1 MSRID
6 LTVNKIFTTKNRDIR
21 SIRSIFKTLAGITSD
36 NIYQPSVRR
45 SFKYNKDSQM
55 EAETNLLTGAR
66 LEIIRGFE
74 IKEVVNGNLCERC
87 GEKSYLL
94 TMTTLCEKCEQ
105 RMNIEFKADEAF
117 KNLELHKLRKDKNT
131 SRINDIDE
139 RNTYLFLFIESD

>member
-1 MSRID
+1 MARID
-6 LTVNKIFTTKNRDIR
+6 LTVNKIFTTKNRNT
-21 SIRSIFKTLAGITSD
+21 RSIFKKLAGIED
-36 NIYQPSVRR
+36 IIYQPSVRR
-45 SFKYNKDSQM
+45 SFKYNKNSHM

-74 IKEVVNGNLCERC
+74 INEVVNGNLCERC

-131 SRINDIDE
+131 NRINDIDE